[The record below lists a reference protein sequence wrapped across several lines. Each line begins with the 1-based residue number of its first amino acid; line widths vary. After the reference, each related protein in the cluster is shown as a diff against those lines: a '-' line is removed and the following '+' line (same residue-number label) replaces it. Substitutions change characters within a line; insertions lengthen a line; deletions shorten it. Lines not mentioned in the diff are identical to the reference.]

1 MSLSRA
7 PASAAP
13 GAVLV
18 SADME
23 RKRTPLWELHKQH
36 GARLIDFG
44 GWDLPVAYTAG
55 TIKEHKA
62 VREAVGLFDVS
73 HMGEVYLRGPRV
85 REAIELLTTNAV
97 ASAPAGKAVYT
108 LLCRPSGGVVDDCIF
123 YKRSDTE
130 FFVIV
135 NASNVAK
142 DLAWFREH
150 THSLCEI
157 EDVSDATALIAVQG
171 PKAIALVDR
180 LAGGTLGRLTSFTFT
195 DATVAGVPCVATRTG
210 YTGEDGFEL
219 ACANAD
225 APALWTALIDN
236 LPPGG
241 LPIGLGARDS
251 LRLEAK
257 LPLYGND
264 LDDDHTPLEAGLGW
278 AVKLDREFIGAQA
291 LREQKQRGLATQ
303 LVGFKIADDA
313 RAIARHGYAVVDRS
327 LPAGEAQV
335 IGTVTSGAPGIT
347 VGGSIGL
354 AYVPVALAQAGTQ
367 LTIDCRG
374 KDIPAT
380 VVSGKFYKRT

>member
-1 MSLSRA
+1 
-7 PASAAP
+7 
-13 GAVLV
+13 
-18 SADME
+18 ME
-23 RKRTPLWELHKQH
+23 RKRTPLWELHKQF
-36 GARLIDFG
+36 GAKLIDFG
-44 GWDLPVAYTAG
+44 GWDMPVAYAAG
-55 TIKEHKA
+55 TLKEHKA

-73 HMGEVYLRGPRV
+73 HMGEAYLRGPRV

-135 NASNVAK
+135 NASNTAK
-142 DLAWFREH
+142 DLQWFREH

-157 EDVSDATALIAVQG
+157 DDVSDATALIAVQG
-171 PKAIALVDR
+171 PRAVALVDR
-180 LAGGTLGRLTSFTFT
+180 LAGGTLAGMPGFAFA
-195 DATVAGVPCVATRTG
+195 DATVAGVPCVAARTG

-225 APALWTALIDN
+225 APALWTALVDG
-236 LPPGG
+236 GG
-241 LPIGLGARDS
+241 LPIGLGARDT
-251 LRLEAK
+251 LRLESK

-278 AVKLDREFIGAQA
+278 AVKLDRSFMGAQA
-291 LREQKQRGLATQ
+291 LRDQKQRGLERQ

-327 LPAGEAQV
+327 LGTGEQQV
-335 IGTVTSGAPGIT
+335 IGTVTSGGPGIT
-347 VGGSIGL
+347 VGGAIGL
-354 AYVPVALAQAGTQ
+354 AYVPVALAAPGTP

-374 KDIPAT
+374 KDIAAT